1 VRKLTSAL
9 HGAKNGYGG
18 RLDEQ
23 GPGDRSARSRLDV
36 SDGKLTV
43 KKPLGG
49 M

>member
-1 VRKLTSAL
+1 MC
-9 HGAKNGYGG
+9 
-18 RLDEQ
+18 Q
-23 GPGDRSARSRLDV
+23 CIQGDRSARSRLDV